1 MTNLISSNRVRAQRA
16 MLSLAP
22 FYHEGNELD
31 LQGDIKDFLTDLR
44 HLCQAKGIDIEDL
57 FRRSEGS
64 FEDERQDVDEDQVI
78 NPQVLEADTAAVLLE
93 MGSRETRKDPLFRD
107 IASPATKVAQT
118 SRYTVLGIDKET
130 GIHFHHVT
138 ATDGASALFEASK
151 FGYGSLV
158 AAIVGELEQ
167 AGNLQEERTPGYLVF
182 PPDAPISMSRYYRL
196 YSKEQER
203 IKRDRSSLTG

>member
-1 MTNLISSNRVRAQRA
+1 MTHMISTNRVRAQRA

-31 LQGDIKDFLTDLR
+31 LQGNIKDFLTDLR
-44 HLCQAKGIDIEDL
+44 HLCQAKGIEIENL
-57 FRRSEGS
+57 FRRSEGC
-64 FEDERQDVDEDQVI
+64 FEDERQDLDEDQVI
-78 NPQVLEADTAAVLLE
+78 NPQVLEADKAAILLE
-93 MGSRETRKDPLFRD
+93 MLSPETRKDPLLRD
-107 IASPATKVAQT
+107 IATTKAAQT
-118 SRYTVLGIDKET
+118 SRYTVLGIDNET

-138 ATDGASALFEASK
+138 ATDGACALFEASK

-158 AAIVGELEQ
+158 AAIVGGLEQ
-167 AGNLQEERTPGYLVF
+167 AGNHQEEHTPGYLVF

-203 IKRDRSSLTG
+203 IKRDRSSLAG